1 MKKTLVKFFAGVT
14 AAASLLMAGCTNQLD
29 YLDETVALNKF
40 NVLGLYVEGL
50 NESYNNAPV
59 TLSVKEG
66 EDFVSYAEGKVADSY
81 TKDGK
86 VVGYKSGTA
95 YIKLDTPKVFDG
107 DKLET
112 STFEC
117 YITVGADKFLKV
129 AADGLTTENAKLS
142 VPTSPA
148 KTKNADLKGRWVT
161 VNVANGTP
169 TYSLES
175 SAKEPVNVTLYN
187 IKLDLLSCTAETLP
201 TGVTVSKVAKEGT
214 NQKFTLKLTGLKDN
228 AGTDVVLGGSDISS
242 TDKDLKDNWHDR
254 TNFKKTISAEGT
266 VEWTFYG
273 SAVNGGN
280 ISAWGRTY
288 TAEQAGPEI
297 VIVDTTGKDQNDGN
311 KLLQSSV
318 SRNGVAGDSMNFMF
332 PAYTIGD
339 YDVTCTIDVAAL
351 ADSSKSKADPV
362 ATEYSYEVAKIT
374 VRSKSLATAKTVLG
388 ADGKLFFMDGTL
400 TGEGKWTEKSTN
412 FVIGSAITVTGSGEN
427 AVGTVSFDIPLE
439 KQHTYYPA
447 GEMSLVK
454 TPTVQVV
461 YIKAGETEFG
471 ADCKNVV
478 KVLKGEECGKIY
490 DFDYAR
496 TKVELVIDADKNT
509 FEFEKMP
516 IKISKVRVVNCDV
529 ADGTKIYFLDGNL
542 LGTSVWNENETT
554 YGLVASKKAE
564 YTLAT
569 PYETTAAEIGCQI
582 VYIKSGETAFGDSW
596 VNVTKICNENN
607 KVENKYDDGT
617 YILEYDAKE
626 NKYSLKNE

>member
-318 SRNGVAGDSMNFMF
+318 SREGKEGDSMNFMF

-339 YDVTCTIDVAAL
+339 FDVTCTIDVASL

-362 ATEYSYEVAKIT
+362 CPESVIKINAIYIKDAPTPENNAIYLTTPDGYGSDKQKASSWKIPENSYNQNCHRYVSADLINGNFEWGFDVVEVKPYGETFSLGIRLMDSEDNAKKEFNWGDDDITDKGICTPYYSTKEYANGTYTLYWDYKAELMYLIPTDKVKFDYTIRKVYLVGATSATKVTIGSDLNGNTGTDEMIKDGTTGWVWNANLSNEKAKFKFIIDDVNWIGTRVEDSSWTESDLGQRKIIMPMIPGKTYDLVYTLSEDGSSVISYEVK
-374 VRSKSLATAKTVLG
+374 
-388 ADGKLFFMDGTL
+388 
-400 TGEGKWTEKSTN
+400 
-412 FVIGSAITVTGSGEN
+412 
-427 AVGTVSFDIPLE
+427 
-439 KQHTYYPA
+439 
-447 GEMSLVK
+447 
-454 TPTVQVV
+454 
-461 YIKAGETEFG
+461 
-471 ADCKNVV
+471 
-478 KVLKGEECGKIY
+478 
-490 DFDYAR
+490 
-496 TKVELVIDADKNT
+496 
-509 FEFEKMP
+509 
-516 IKISKVRVVNCDV
+516 
-529 ADGTKIYFLDGNL
+529 
-542 LGTSVWNENETT
+542 
-554 YGLVASKKAE
+554 
-564 YTLAT
+564 
-569 PYETTAAEIGCQI
+569 
-582 VYIKSGETAFGDSW
+582 
-596 VNVTKICNENN
+596 
-607 KVENKYDDGT
+607 
-617 YILEYDAKE
+617 
-626 NKYSLKNE
+626 